1 MQFTPESSDRGHG
14 WGGDSPG
21 QPLLP
26 WLAALSNSPASSR
39 ANAGRPR
46 ERTGPSHSHTA
57 SISWHDAFPLTTP
70 SVFAPDQV
78 LDTPPGTSGVLIH
91 PPIPLSPQKAWW
103 THHLSLLH
111 PEAKL
116 LSPEESSFHDLSTDS
131 AASGSKKAGTEQPH
145 AWPAL
150 ALPQPRSP
158 ELRAS
163 CLGRC
168 WGWPRAL
175 LLARSCSLPGS
186 PLNKQGCIATTALK
200 EPTAPC
206 MGERGSQETVPLGLI
221 SSEALLGTGPSQVA
235 NLSCGDTRE
244 RES

>member
-1 MQFTPESSDRGHG
+1 MGSEFAPKSPSRVCVLLGCPLHPRAQSLPHRPPHPSWCHCPGTSRGPWLGGCSCCMQFTPESSDRGHG

-46 ERTGPSHSHTA
+46 ERTGPPHSHTA

-186 PLNKQGCIATTALK
+186 P
-200 EPTAPC
+200 
-206 MGERGSQETVPLGLI
+206 
-221 SSEALLGTGPSQVA
+221 
-235 NLSCGDTRE
+235 
-244 RES
+244 